1 MLSDIQ
7 TKTDVT
13 LLVTT
18 FYDKVLKDSLLAP
31 FFKQM
36 DFEKHL
42 PQMIHFWSFALL
54 DEPGYATN
62 VTEKHLKM
70 RLQKEHFDQW
80 LNLFSTTVNELFS
93 GEKAEMAKQR
103 AALIGWTIQSKM
115 NT

>member
-7 TKTDVT
+7 TKTHVT

-18 FYDKVLKDSLLAP
+18 FYDKVLKDSLLVP
-31 FFKQM
+31 FFKQI

-54 DEPGYATN
+54 DESGYATN

-70 RLQKEHFDQW
+70 HLQKEHFDQW

-103 AALIGWTIQSKM
+103 AAVIGWTIQSKM

>member
-1 MLSDIQ
+1 MLKDIQ

-18 FYDKVLKDSLLAP
+18 FYDKVWKDTLLAP
-31 FFKQM
+31 FFKHL

-70 RLQKEHFDQW
+70 RIQKEHFDQW
-80 LNLFSTTVNELFS
+80 LHLFSNTVNELFS
-93 GEKAEMAKQR
+93 GEKAEMAMQR
-103 AALIGWTIQSKM
+103 AAVIGWTIQSKM

>member
-1 MLSDIQ
+1 MLKDIQ

-13 LLVTT
+13 LLVTA
-18 FYDKVLKDSLLAP
+18 FYDKVWKDTLLAP
-31 FFKQM
+31 FFKHL

-70 RLQKEHFDQW
+70 RIQKEHFDQW
-80 LNLFSTTVNELFS
+80 LHLFSKTVNELFS
-93 GEKAEMAKQR
+93 GEKTEMAKQR
-103 AALIGWTIQSKM
+103 AAVIGWTIQSKM

>member
-1 MLSDIQ
+1 MLKDIQ
-7 TKTDVT
+7 TKSDVA
-13 LLVTT
+13 LLVNT
-18 FYDKVLKDSLLAP
+18 FYDKVLLDPLLAP
-31 FFKQM
+31 FFQRLN
-36 DFEKHL
+36 FEAHL

-103 AALIGWTIQSKM
+103 AAVIGWTIQSKM
-115 NT
+115 NS

>member
-1 MLSDIQ
+1 MHDIQ
-7 TKTDVT
+7 SKADIELFVN
-13 LLVTT
+13 T
-18 FYDKVLKDSLLAP
+18 FYDKLLKNELLAP
-31 FFKQM
+31 FFQRL

-42 PQMIHFWSFALL
+42 PQIIHFWSFALL

-70 RLQKEHFDQW
+70 RIQKEHFDQW
-80 LNLFSTTVNELFS
+80 LHLFSKTVNELFS

-103 AALIGWTIQSKM
+103 AAVIGWTIQSKM

>member
-1 MLSDIQ
+1 MLDRIQ
-7 TKTDVT
+7 P
-13 LLVTT
+13 
-18 FYDKVLKDSLLAP
+18 FYDKVWKDTLLAP
-31 FFKQM
+31 FFKNL

-42 PQMIHFWSFALL
+42 PQIIHFWSFALL

-70 RLQKEHFDQW
+70 RIQKEHFDQW
-80 LNLFSTTVNELFS
+80 LHLFSKTVNELFS

-103 AALIGWTIQSKM
+103 TAVIGWTIQSKM